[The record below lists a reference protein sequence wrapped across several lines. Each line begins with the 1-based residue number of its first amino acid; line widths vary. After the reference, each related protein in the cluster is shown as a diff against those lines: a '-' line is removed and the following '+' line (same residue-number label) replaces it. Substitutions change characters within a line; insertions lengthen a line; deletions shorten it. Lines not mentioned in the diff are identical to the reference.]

1 MSSSLSLSLSLSHTH
16 TQTHTHTLTH
26 LDIMVGQRRELLN
39 SGEHVDELRHALA
52 KEVEL
57 AEDVALIKIKLLHLG
72 LRAEV

>member
-1 MSSSLSLSLSLSHTH
+1 
-16 TQTHTHTLTH
+16 
-26 LDIMVGQRRELLN
+26 MVGQRRELLN